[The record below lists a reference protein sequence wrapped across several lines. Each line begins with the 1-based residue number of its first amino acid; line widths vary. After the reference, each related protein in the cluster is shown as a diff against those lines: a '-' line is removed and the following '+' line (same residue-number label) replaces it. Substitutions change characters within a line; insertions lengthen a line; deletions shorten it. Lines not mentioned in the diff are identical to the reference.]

1 MNKQRLLDN
10 FLKLV
15 QIDSPSGEEKD
26 LALEL
31 KSQLE
36 HLGFTAYFDDTAQQ
50 NKSNTGNLIARLQG
64 TGRGFL
70 VLSAHMDTVS
80 PCRGIKPIVGEDG
93 IIRSEGNTILGADDK
108 SGIAAI
114 LEAAASLVEA
124 EDRPYPS
131 LLVTFTVHE
140 ETGLQGA
147 KSLDPKLFED
157 HPLTLVADGAGPAGT
172 LCIGAPYHYVF
183 RAEFKGRS
191 AHAGVEPE
199 KGISAISLA
208 AHALSAF
215 EYGRI
220 DEETTANIGTIS
232 GGSADNVVAASCTI
246 TGECR
251 SLDFEKLKKV
261 KIQIQESI
269 ERAAL
274 EAGAGL
280 DMHWDL
286 ECHGYKIAQDDPVL
300 NLLKAAAKDV
310 GIEARTEFSGGASDA
325 NIIAGKGAHALVI
338 GTGMTKFHTTDE
350 YIKVEDLYNTANFIK
365 AVAYRV
371 HQRANELCSD

>member
-1 MNKQRLLDN
+1 MNQQRLLDN

-15 QIDSPSGEEKD
+15 QIDSPSGQEKSI
-26 LALEL
+26 ALEL

-36 HLGFTAYFDDTAQQ
+36 NLGFTAYFDDTAEQ
-50 NKSNTGNLIARLQG
+50 NNSNTGNLIARLQG

-70 VLSAHMDTVS
+70 VLSAHMDTVA
-80 PCRGIKPIVGEDG
+80 PCCGIKPVVGEDG
-93 IIRSEGNTILGADDK
+93 VIRSEGNTILGADDK

-114 LEAAASLVEA
+114 IEAAASLVEA
-124 EDRPYPS
+124 EDKPHPS

-140 ETGLQGA
+140 ETGLVGA

-183 RAEFKGRS
+183 TAEFKGKS

-199 KGISAISLA
+199 KGISAITLA
-208 AHALSAF
+208 ARAISAF
-215 EYGRI
+215 KYGRI

-232 GGSADNVVAASCTI
+232 GGSADNVVAASCKI

-251 SLDFEKLKKV
+251 SLDFDKLQKV

-269 ERAAL
+269 ERVAL

-280 DMHWDL
+280 DMNWDL
-286 ECHGYKIAQDDPVL
+286 ECHGYKIAEDDPTL
-300 NLLKAAAKDV
+300 LLLKTAAADA
-310 GIEARTEFSGGASDA
+310 GLEAKTEVSGGASDA
-325 NIIAGKGAHALVI
+325 NIIAGKGANALVI
-338 GTGMTKFHTTDE
+338 GTGMTNFHTTNE
-350 YIKVEDLYNTANFIK
+350 CIKIEDLCNTARFIE

-371 HQRANELCSD
+371 RERANELSS